1 MNPNS
6 KNKADEII
14 LDLSPAIR
22 LYKSGYVERLPI
34 LDPPPVSPGFHPQTG
49 VNSKDIKISINTNL
63 KIRIYNP
70 KNPQILNNQPKLP
83 LILYFHGGG
92 FLLESTFSAKY
103 HNYLNRLASEARSI
117 IVSVEYRRAPEHRL
131 PAAYNDCWDAL
142 NWAIT
147 TNEPWIRDF
156 VDYSRI
162 FLMGDSAGGNIAH
175 QTAIRIGIHKMR
187 YEIDGII
194 LVHPYFWGKDRIGDE
209 KNKRNYF
216 SIRDLPYKV
225 WQFARPGIEI
235 GVDHKWIN
243 PENEPNLGRLGCKRV
258 LICVAEED
266 VFRDRGLYYKK
277 VLEESGWEGD
287 VEVFESKGED
297 HVYYLMEPSSSNS
310 LELMARVV
318 AFINPSLSKL

>member
-70 KNPQILNNQPKLP
+70 KNPELPNNQPKLP

-131 PAAYNDCWDAL
+131 PAAYDDCWDAL

-175 QTAIRIGIHKMR
+175 QTAIRIGIHK
-187 YEIDGII
+187 
-194 LVHPYFWGKDRIGDE
+194 
-209 KNKRNYF
+209 
-216 SIRDLPYKV
+216 IRDLPDIV
-225 WQFARPGIEI
+225 WEFARPGIEI

-258 LICVAEED
+258 LICVAEKD

-297 HVYYLMEPSSSNS
+297 HVFYLMEPSSANS
-310 LELMARVV
+310 VELMARVV